1 MRSRRVWKQQ
11 GAREATATAAPPS
24 QEAGIIATAS
34 QPGCGGEGKEKQ
46 TRTDGQHAICA
57 LSLDWA
63 GPPVWLLRA
72 GTADRET
79 EVADEQSAV
88 GLRQARLLA
97 LPNRPKHSHGT
108 LVRGRALVLDKL
120 GMMRCVVCQGRFPFR
135 CAAGLFPLQAQT
147 TQHQLAH
154 CLAHT
159 HSERARPLICS
170 ASNYRGKRLS
180 IQRLSSLF
188 SAFWLLSSEW
198 PNNPIPTHHPSRDA
212 KADGNLSSSGGLAT
226 ASAFLAAINTR
237 VNYSGA

>member
-147 TQHQLAH
+147 TDPTPTCPLP
-154 CLAHT
+154 CTHT
-159 HSERARPLICS
+159 QRARQAAHMQRIQLPWKAPVYP
-170 ASNYRGKRLS
+170 ASIESFLC
-180 IQRLSSLF
+180 
-188 SAFWLLSSEW
+188 
-198 PNNPIPTHHPSRDA
+198 
-212 KADGNLSSSGGLAT
+212 
-226 ASAFLAAINTR
+226 FLAPQFR
-237 VNYSGA
+237 VAQQPHPNPPPVT